1 MATPQTPSTI
11 LKELTSA
18 KEPPLCIVITAPDL
32 IRRTRSLK
40 YLLEHF
46 TAKHAITS
54 PTSFTFS
61 EQNRL
66 SVAPFLQ
73 NLSEPSLFQPRNFG
87 LIKGIESAKAADV
100 EPISKFLESATPG
113 ASLLFIV
120 GESLPNTPT
129 FKKKLE
135 AHAKHLAFS
144 ELKGVELRRWVEREL
159 KQEEIASSDH
169 ELIEDLITLS
179 DEDPTLIAQL
189 IQKFSL
195 YLNGAPATREALKL
209 LEPGRAHAS
218 DFELA
223 ETLLTKNRALG
234 EALVLQLTNQG
245 SNPFMVMGLLTK
257 TFNSLLQ
264 IRAMLDRGIGINE
277 IRNHTGIIPW
287 QFQRYL
293 ALAKTRSTSAF
304 SEILGAL
311 NRADFKLKDR
321 SLGPATILSE
331 FAATV
336 AGKGVSSK

>member
-1 MATPQTPSTI
+1 MATNQSPAAV
-11 LKELTSA
+11 LKELTNTTTGA

-32 IRRTRSLK
+32 IRRSRTLK

-46 TAKHAITS
+46 TASYAIS
-54 PTSFTFS
+54 APTSFTFS
-61 EQNRL
+61 DQNRL
-66 SVAPFLQ
+66 SIAPFLQ
-73 NLSEPSLFQPRNFG
+73 NLSEPSLFQPHNFG
-87 LIKGIESAKAADV
+87 VIKGIESAKAADV
-100 EPISKFLESATPG
+100 EPISKFLESAPPG
-113 ASLLFIV
+113 VLLFIV

-135 AHAKHLAFS
+135 SHAKHLAFS

-159 KQEEIASSDH
+159 KQEQIASNDH
-169 ELIEDLITLS
+169 ELIEDLITLC

-195 YLNGAPATREALKL
+195 YLDGAPATREALRL

-223 ETLLTKNRALG
+223 ETLLTKNRAQC

-245 SNPFMVMGLLTK
+245 SNPYMVIGLLTK

-264 IRAMLDRGIGINE
+264 VRAMLDRGIGIND
-277 IRNHTGIIPW
+277 IRNQTGIIPW

-293 ALAKTRSTSAF
+293 ALAKTRSTAKF
-304 SEILGAL
+304 SEILSAL
-311 NRADFKLKDR
+311 NRADFRLKDR

-336 AGKGVSSK
+336 AG